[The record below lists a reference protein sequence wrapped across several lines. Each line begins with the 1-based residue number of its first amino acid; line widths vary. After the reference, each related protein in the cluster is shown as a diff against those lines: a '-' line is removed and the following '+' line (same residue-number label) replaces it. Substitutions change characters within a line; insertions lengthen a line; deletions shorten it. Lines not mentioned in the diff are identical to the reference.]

1 MKKTAIALITLAAA
15 FSATAAQAAGGCQQ
29 KQQAIQQELEMAREY
44 GNKAR
49 INGLEKALR
58 ENQQHC
64 TDAGLLQSQ
73 QEKVAEKQQKVAERE
88 ADLQKAQASG
98 RRDKIEKQQRKLTE
112 AREELADAQAE
123 LAR

>member
-15 FSATAAQAAGGCQQ
+15 LSATAAQAAGGCLQ
-29 KQQAIQQELEMAREY
+29 KQQSIQQELEMARES

-64 TDAGLLQSQ
+64 TDAGLLQER

-98 RRDKIEKQQRKLTE
+98 RRDKIEKQQHKLTE

-123 LAR
+123 LSR

>member
-1 MKKTAIALITLAAA
+1 MKKIVIALITLTAAL
-15 FSATAAQAAGGCQQ
+15 STTAAQAAGGCLQ
-29 KQQAIQQELEMAREY
+29 KQQSIQQELEMARES

-49 INGLEKALR
+49 IYGLEKALR

-64 TDAGLLQSQ
+64 TDVGLLQER

-88 ADLQKAQASG
+88 ADLQKAQTSG

-123 LAR
+123 LNR